1 MVRWHHQ
8 PVMIFMEVTG
18 GSFGMAG
25 IHWDHEKFGCPF
37 WDESPAGLTGLGCG
51 HDFFGDW
58 FKGISGIGDSHLGK
72 L

>member
-1 MVRWHHQ
+1 MFIFSISYMGCHPSHSKTLSFFKMVWGHHQ

-37 WDESPAGLTGLGCG
+37 WDESPA
-51 HDFFGDW
+51 
-58 FKGISGIGDSHLGK
+58 
-72 L
+72 